1 MSKFTQGEWV
11 YDEFS
16 AIVKTVSNNSR
27 PICIVIEEGEDD
39 YSEEDD
45 TNGRLIAAAP
55 KMYRLLKV
63 LSSIDEPVNEERFDD
78 LLLAV
83 DEARKVLSRIDGE
96 EAEYELHQREMALRP
111 ADR

>member
-1 MSKFTQGEWV
+1 MSKFTQGNWV

-27 PICIVIEEGEDD
+27 PICIVIEDGEDD

-55 KMYRLLKV
+55 EMYETLQSLVGV
-63 LSSIDEPVNEERFDD
+63 LSVHSYSQEEAVKICQ
-78 LLLAV
+78 LLA
-83 DEARKVLSRIDGE
+83 RIDGK
-96 EAEYELHQREMALRP
+96 EAANE
-111 ADR
+111 

>member
-27 PICIVIEEGEDD
+27 PICIVIEEGEDED
-39 YSEEDD
+39 DTDEDD

-55 KMYRLLKV
+55 EMYSLICVLLRCEALSDNLPNSCGYPALTKARSIINKV
-63 LSSIDEPVNEERFDD
+63 TGVKHE
-78 LLLAV
+78 
-83 DEARKVLSRIDGE
+83 
-96 EAEYELHQREMALRP
+96 
-111 ADR
+111 